1 MRNKNEKILALFVLL
16 VLFFSCISQKQ
27 NNAELKE
34 VAIKEELLQ
43 LDEDIPTSTA
53 IDLDALSK
61 EGIKIKGRVEKIV
74 ENEKTFSEVRYYVLI
89 TEKNTS
95 LVLFNKKG
103 FSEGFENYLDKE
115 VFIEA
120 YKDIGMIGFKR
131 EKQVGLFVLSIREED

>member
-1 MRNKNEKILALFVLL
+1 MKKILALFVLL

-95 LVLFNKKG
+95 FVLFNKKG

>member
-1 MRNKNEKILALFVLL
+1 MKKILALFVLL

>member
-1 MRNKNEKILALFVLL
+1 MKKILALFVLL

-34 VAIKEELLQ
+34 VAVKEELLQ

>member
-1 MRNKNEKILALFVLL
+1 MKKILALFVLL

-74 ENEKTFSEVRYYVLI
+74 ENEKTFSEVHYYVLI

>member
-1 MRNKNEKILALFVLL
+1 MKKILALFVLL

-34 VAIKEELLQ
+34 VAVKEELLQ

-53 IDLDALSK
+53 IDLDALPK

-95 LVLFNKKG
+95 FVLFNKKG

>member
-1 MRNKNEKILALFVLL
+1 MKKILALFVLL

-53 IDLDALSK
+53 IDLDALPK

-74 ENEKTFSEVRYYVLI
+74 ENE
-89 TEKNTS
+89 
-95 LVLFNKKG
+95 
-103 FSEGFENYLDKE
+103 
-115 VFIEA
+115 
-120 YKDIGMIGFKR
+120 IGR
-131 EKQVGLFVLSIREED
+131 AHV

>member
-1 MRNKNEKILALFVLL
+1 MKKILALFVLL

-34 VAIKEELLQ
+34 VAVKEELLQ

-115 VFIEA
+115 VFIES

>member
-1 MRNKNEKILALFVLL
+1 MKKILALFVLL

-34 VAIKEELLQ
+34 VAVKEELLQ

-74 ENEKTFSEVRYYVLI
+74 ENEKTFSEVHYYVLI